1 MNKLSNPL
9 GAGKEVWITQSN
21 HGSVAGNP
29 SNFDNHVAI
38 DVSGVSSTPIYAVAD
53 GTCSATIGTG
63 SARYFKL
70 DVDDCLFRTLYVHC
84 KSKFDKS
91 VHVKKGQV
99 IGEIIPYIYYVNGL
113 KTQAD
118 HLHFG
123 LQNKDMKTPHPF
135 PMEYIDRT
143 ITFKTRYPSIEKLWF
158 KNGTIYWAIF
168 RDKDYLTNSTVMEY
182 FKTGDVIELTGK
194 ASRMYTN
201 KGIDMGRIPVGA
213 VCTVMSDKS
222 GQLPGD
228 FTGVYMYNARFQDVM
243 GYVIAGALWVK
254 TIKYET
260 QRDGTMPDVC
270 LPQKEEITR
279 LTTIAQ
285 AQELMIK
292 DMVDEETNLSSQIKT
307 MTEDAEKLQLALN
320 KYADEK
326 VKWEEDKTKLNVKID
341 DLKTQ
346 LTAKK
351 AEVVAKLTVIET
363 LHLALQKVWDKFFPG
378 EN

>member
-9 GAGKEVWITQSN
+9 GTGKEVWITQTF
-21 HGSVAGNP
+21 HGSNALIP
-29 SNFDNHVAI
+29 SDFRNHVAI
-38 DVSGVSSTPIYAVAD
+38 DMSGPEGTLDYASASGV
-53 GTCSATIGTG
+53 CSATIGTG
-63 SARYFKL
+63 SARHFFL
-70 DVDDCLFRTLYVHC
+70 DIDNSPIRILYVHS
-84 KSKFDKS
+84 KSYFSKS
-91 VHVKKGQV
+91 THVKNQQV
-99 IGEIIPYIYYVNGL
+99 IGEIIPYEYYKDGI
-113 KTQAD
+113 KMRAD
-118 HLHFG
+118 HSHWG
-123 LQNKDMKTPHPF
+123 LQNKNGGTPHPL
-135 PMEYIDRT
+135 PMEYLDRT
-143 ITFKTRYPSIEKLWF
+143 IVFKTRYPSISNLWF
-158 KNGTIYWAIF
+158 KNGTINWPIF
-168 RDKDYLTNSTVMEY
+168 RDKDYLTNSNIMEH
-182 FKTGDVIELTGK
+182 FKTGDVIELTTK

-201 KGIDMGRIPVGA
+201 KGVDMGRIPVGA

-222 GQLPGD
+222 GQLPDPFVG
-228 FTGVYMYNARFQDVM
+228 TYMYNVRFQDLL
-243 GYVIAGALWVK
+243 GYVIAGASWVK

-260 QRDGTMPDVC
+260 QRDGTVLDVC

-292 DMVDEETNLSSQIKT
+292 DMVDAETNLNSQIKT

-326 VKWEEDKTKLNVKID
+326 VKWENDKTELNLKID

-351 AEVVAKLTVIET
+351 AEVVAKLTVLET